1 MSALRRVI
9 GAGVRRRRVQ
19 TVAVALV
26 SAAAVTASVLGA
38 GLLVASRSPF
48 DTGFTAQH
56 GAHLSVVADPQTV
69 TPAQLAASRT
79 APGVTDAAGPYPVLT
94 LSFTSTG
101 ASAPST
107 APVAADAGPMRL
119 PPLTIVGRGEPGGG
133 VDRVELV
140 DGRWPTGPDEIVV
153 AHGAVRI
160 PLHVRLVAPGGSA
173 LTVVGIA
180 RSMSAT
186 AAAWVLPSALD
197 ALTGPGA
204 TREYQMLYRFAAAG
218 TAAEVDAGRAAVEAT
233 LPPGAVTGAR
243 SWLDVRQ
250 RAVADAA
257 VFVPF
262 LAAFAVLALVMAVL
276 IVGTVIAGAV
286 ASATR
291 RIGVLKALGAT
302 PAGVVRAFVAQA
314 LVPSVAGALA
324 GTVAGN
330 LLALPVLAET
340 AQVYGSANTTIA
352 WWVTLVVPGGILAVV
367 AVTAWAASL
376 RAARLRTVDA
386 LAVGRGAGTTGGR
399 SAAPARAA
407 GRLAARLPV
416 SRPVGL
422 GAVRPFTRPVRAA
435 AILLAI
441 AAGTASVTFALG
453 LGNSLIRIQTAVEQ
467 NTADVVIEIP
477 PEETPAGAADGTQ
490 EPDPVA
496 VLATIAA
503 QDGTRAAYGLAQA
516 PVAVAGLTDP
526 VGVNVFTGNPTWDG
540 FEMVSGRWFAGPGEA
555 VAGAAFLR
563 ATGARVGDTVTVHA
577 DGMPVRLRIVGEVF
591 DTGIAVF
598 TGADTMGPALPR
610 LRPHEYRVALTAGTE
625 PGGYAQRLTT
635 ALRPHGVAAYPSGTR
650 LDPLLVVVQGLTAT
664 LSLLLVA
671 VATLGVFNMLVL
683 DLRERV
689 HDLAVHK
696 ALGMT
701 PRQTIAMVVASVT
714 GVGLLGGLIG
724 VPVGVAVQHLVV
736 PAMAA
741 GGGLHLPDAFVDV
754 YGPATLAPLTLGGLV
769 IALLGAL
776 LPAGWA
782 ARTRTAVALRTE

>member
-1 MSALRRVI
+1 
-9 GAGVRRRRVQ
+9 VQ
-19 TVAVALV
+19 TVVIGLV

-38 GLLVASRSPF
+38 GLLVASWSPF
-48 DTGFTAQH
+48 DAGFAAQH
-56 GAHLSVVADPQTV
+56 GAHLSVMADPQLV
-69 TPAQLAASRT
+69 TEARLAASKT
-79 APGVTDAAGPYPVLT
+79 APGVTVAAGPYPAVT

-101 ASAPST
+101 PDAGNGRVVRPAPG
-107 APVAADAGPMRL
+107 PEAGPMRL
-119 PPLTIVGRGEPGGG
+119 PPRTVVGRGGPGGD
-133 VDRVELV
+133 VDRVDLV
-140 DGRWPTGPDEIVV
+140 EGRWPTGPDEIAV
-153 AHGAVRI
+153 AQGAVRI
-160 PLHVRLVAPGGSA
+160 PLGVRLEAPGGPA
-173 LTVVGIA
+173 LTVVGVA
-180 RSMSAT
+180 LSMSDT
-186 AAAWVLPSALD
+186 ASAWVLPSALD
-197 ALTGPGA
+197 ALTVPGA
-204 TREYQMLYRFAAAG
+204 TRGYQMLYRFAAAG
-218 TAAEVDAGRAAVEAT
+218 TAAEVDAGRAAVAAT
-233 LPPGAVTGAR
+233 LPPDAVTGAR

-262 LAAFAVLALVMAVL
+262 LVAFAILGLVMAVL

-286 ASATR
+286 TAATR

-314 LVPSVAGALA
+314 LVPSAVGAIV

-340 AQVYGSANTTIA
+340 GQLYGSVSTTIA
-352 WWVTLVVPGGILAVV
+352 WWVTLAVPAGILAVV

-386 LAVGRGAGTTGGR
+386 LTVGRGGDTTGGR
-399 SAAPARAA
+399 SAALAHAA

-422 GAVRPFTRPVRAA
+422 GAARPFARPVRAA

-453 LGNSLIRIQTAVEQ
+453 LGGSLIRIQTAVEQ

-477 PEETPAGAADGTQ
+477 PDETPTAGAGSLG
-490 EPDPVA
+490 PDPA
-496 VLATIAA
+496 AILATIAA

-516 PVAVAGLTDP
+516 PAAVAGLADP
-526 VGVNVFTGNPTWDG
+526 VGVNAFTGDPTWDG

-555 VAGAAFLR
+555 VAGQEFLG
-563 ATGARVGDTVTVHA
+563 AVGARVGDTVTVQA
-577 DGMPVRLRIVGEVF
+577 DGTPVRLRIVGEVF
-591 DTGIAVF
+591 DSGAAVF
-598 TGADTMGPALPR
+598 TGADTLAPALPR
-610 LRPHEYRVALTAGTE
+610 LRPHEYRIALTDGTDAGD
-625 PGGYAQRLTT
+625 YAQRLTSTLEPQGLT
-635 ALRPHGVAAYPSGTR
+635 ADPNRTQ
-650 LDPLLVVVQGLTAT
+650 LDPLLLVVQGLTAT
-664 LSLLLVA
+664 LTLLLVA
-671 VATLGVFNMLVL
+671 VAALGVFNMLVL
-683 DLRERV
+683 DLRDRV

-701 PRQTIAMVVASVT
+701 PRQTVAMVVASVT
-714 GVGLLGGLIG
+714 GVGLVGGLIG
-724 VPVGVAVQHLVV
+724 LPVGMAVQHLVV

-741 GGGLHLPDAFVDV
+741 NGGLHLPDSFVDV
-754 YGPATLAPLTLGGLV
+754 YGPATLVPLTLGGLV